1 MSIEDGASPGG
12 MSVPPINHPIEDEAH
27 GVEFVNQLEEK
38 PEDAGNEEAFVEAVN
53 KLPEGVPGISEFET
67 RLAKKK
73 ADEDA
78 EEARKI
84 SDEKSNPL
92 RPLTEEEF
100 SDLSWEDRAV
110 RAEALLGNQA
120 KAMNAFLLKLG
131 KAFQHAITDLEYKQQ
146 DGHKHAVFSKEI
158 VRDLF
163 KRAFGKTME
172 DAANVPAEAK

>member
-1 MSIEDGASPGG
+1 MCPDDAHHTGPGSGLPPKGMDRPDDSIKNR
-12 MSVPPINHPIEDEAH
+12 VPAT
-27 GVEFVNQLEEK
+27 GLLR
-38 PEDAGNEEAFVEAVN
+38 AEEAFVEAVN
-53 KLPEGVPGISEFET
+53 NLPEGVPGISEFEN

-84 SDEKSNPL
+84 EAEKSNPL

-100 SDLSWEDRAV
+100 SALSWEDRAV
-110 RAEALLGNQA
+110 RAEALLGNQV
-120 KAMNAFLLKLG
+120 KAMNSFLLKLG
-131 KAFQHAITDLEYKQQ
+131 KAFQHSITDLEYKQQ

-163 KRAFGKTME
+163 KRAFGKTLE
-172 DAANVPAEAK
+172 EAANAPAEAK